1 MSQNL
6 KQILKSAFAEIFENS
21 NAGRIEIEKY
31 FAENYVQSVDDKVM
45 DFEGFVRHIALQKK
59 VITSAKVKF
68 LNMLQEGNKVSTV
81 HYVEAIKL
89 DGNKVEAKVMALFQ
103 FEDDKIIQCDELTL
117 TTVGSKEDRDLGS
130 RH

>member
-1 MSQNL
+1 MSQHL
-6 KQILKSAFAEIFENS
+6 KKIVKSAFAEIFENP

-31 FAENYVQSVDDKVM
+31 FAENYIQSVDDKVI

-59 VITSAKVKF
+59 VITCAKIKF

-81 HYVEAIKL
+81 HYVEAIKH
-89 DGNKVEAKVMALFQ
+89 DGNKVEIKVMALFQ

-117 TTVGSKEDRDLGS
+117 ITVGSKEDRDLGS